1 MIYDRTLAD
10 VEEARRIRETKVKNF
25 ETLSQSEIIALER
38 GFLTNETLNRIEN
51 KQTELKNKL
60 QNAGYWNNEIE
71 NSIWTEDDYFFLEDW
86 QRILH
91 NQNILKNSYYV
102 YADTPQ
108 TPTEKINYTNLNAI
122 EKLLVDI
129 EAIIDEMKAQYR
141 KCGAYECGED

>member
-86 QRILH
+86 QRVLH

-102 YADTPQ
+102 YEDTPQ

-141 KCGAYECGED
+141 KCGTFQCGE

>member
-10 VEEARRIRETKVKNF
+10 VKKAQRIRETKVKNF
-25 ETLSQSEIIALER
+25 ETLSQSDITALER

-71 NSIWTEDDYFFLEDW
+71 NSIWTEDDYFILEDW
-86 QRILH
+86 QRVLH

-102 YADTPQ
+102 YADTSQ

-129 EAIIDEMKAQYR
+129 DEIIDKMKAQYR
-141 KCGAYECGED
+141 KCGTFKCGE